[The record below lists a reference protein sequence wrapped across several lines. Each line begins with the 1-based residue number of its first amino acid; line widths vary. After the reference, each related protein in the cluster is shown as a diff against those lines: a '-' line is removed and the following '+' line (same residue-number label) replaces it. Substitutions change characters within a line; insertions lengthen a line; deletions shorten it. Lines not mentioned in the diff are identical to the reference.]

1 MEVER
6 NVPEL
11 QARGNMGPPAM
22 KTVSA
27 AAVFR
32 NQSTFKEQG
41 NLTRQKNISNSKFTE
56 NDVEATTLLS
66 AGSHSSVRS
75 VEKRGAG
82 RRSSNMHPLGVEFK
96 DASDKYRRHIYK
108 TASSRINKTLEKL
121 LHTLY
126 ESTLQGVTP
135 SSNQQDLIS
144 SPLKISAPAKY
155 ERLATQLYQPISQFT
170 LSLRRTDSEGKS
182 VRLDQTLETRML
194 HYGELITKE
203 TAKLAKLQKEWEVVL
218 GEIWK
223 LGATCLG
230 EEAMEH
236 MLFTKQPLD
245 ESALPASS
253 SPSKPTDAESTL
265 FVHEHESSPVRNKSR
280 TNRKHVTFLEEG
292 VSADAHN
299 NKNAVTPTNMF
310 PKFIYQPSRYRKDT
324 LPLPTRLPH
333 DDIKNLEME
342 VKELGRQELSDMR
355 EIEKEHQAYWKK
367 KTAQLAIALKSD

>member
-11 QARGNMGPPAM
+11 RARGNMGPPAK

-32 NQSTFKEQG
+32 NQGAFREQG
-41 NLTRQKNISNSKFTE
+41 NLT
-56 NDVEATTLLS
+56 
-66 AGSHSSVRS
+66 H
-75 VEKRGAG
+75 
-82 RRSSNMHPLGVEFK
+82 
-96 DASDKYRRHIYK
+96 ASDKYRRHLYK

-126 ESTLQGVTP
+126 ESTLQTVTHN
-135 SSNQQDLIS
+135 SNQQDLIS

-182 VRLDQTLETRML
+182 VRLDQTLETRMI
-194 HYGELITKE
+194 HYDELITKE

-223 LGATCLG
+223 LGAACLG

-236 MLFTKQPLD
+236 MLFTKQPSD
-245 ESALPASS
+245 ESALSASS
-253 SPSKPTDAESTL
+253 SPSKVTDGESTL
-265 FVHEHESSPVRNKSR
+265 FIPEHESSPVRNKSH
-280 TNRKHVTFLEEG
+280 TKRKHVTFLEEG
-292 VSADAHN
+292 GSADAHN
-299 NKNAVTPTNMF
+299 NKNAVTPTTMF
-310 PKFIYQPSRYRKDT
+310 PKFIYQPSRYREDT
-324 LPLPTRLPH
+324 LPLPTRLPD
-333 DDIKNLEME
+333 DDIKNLEKE

-355 EIEKEHQAYWKK
+355 EVEKEHQAYWKK

>member
-11 QARGNMGPPAM
+11 RARGNMGPPTK

-27 AAVFR
+27 ASVFR
-32 NQSTFKEQG
+32 NQGTSREQG
-41 NLTRQKNISNSKFTE
+41 NITRQTNISNSNFTG
-56 NDVEATTLLS
+56 DDADATTLLS

-75 VEKRGAG
+75 GEKRVA
-82 RRSSNMHPLGVEFK
+82 RKRSSNMHPLGVEFK
-96 DASDKYRRHIYK
+96 DASNRYRRHIYK
-108 TASSRINKTLEKL
+108 TASSRINKTLGKL

-126 ESTLQGVTP
+126 ESTLQTVTR
-135 SSNQQDLIS
+135 SSNQQDPNV
-144 SPLKISAPAKY
+144 SPLKLSAPAKY

-194 HYGELITKE
+194 HYDELITKE

-230 EEAMEH
+230 EEAMEN
-236 MLFTKQPLD
+236 MLFTKQPSD
-245 ESALPASS
+245 ESALPVSS
-253 SPSKPTDAESTL
+253 SPSKVTDAESTL
-265 FVHEHESSPVRNKSR
+265 FVPEHESSPARDKSR
-280 TNRKHVTFLEEG
+280 TNRKRVTFLEEKG
-292 VSADAHN
+292 PSNAHD
-299 NKNAVTPTNMF
+299 KNVATPTTMF

-324 LPLPTRLPH
+324 LPLPSRLPD
-333 DDIKNLEME
+333 DDIKHLEKE
-342 VKELGRQELSDMR
+342 VKELGRQELGELR

-367 KTAQLAIALKSD
+367 KTAQLAVALKSD

>member
-11 QARGNMGPPAM
+11 RARGNMGPPAK

-41 NLTRQKNISNSKFTE
+41 DPTRQKNISNSKFTG
-56 NDVEATTLLS
+56 DDADATTLLS

-75 VEKRGAG
+75 VEKRGA
-82 RRSSNMHPLGVEFK
+82 RKRSSNMHPLGVEFK

-126 ESTLQGVTP
+126 ESTLQTVTRN
-135 SSNQQDLIS
+135 SNQQDPDI

-194 HYGELITKE
+194 HYDELITKE

-230 EEAMEH
+230 QEAMEN
-236 MLFTKQPLD
+236 MLFTKQPSD
-245 ESALPASS
+245 ESALPVSF
-253 SPSKPTDAESTL
+253 SPSQVTDAESTL
-265 FVHEHESSPVRNKSR
+265 FVPEHESSPARDKSR
-280 TNRKHVTFLEEG
+280 TSRKRVTFLEEG
-292 VSADAHN
+292 VPTNARD
-299 NKNAVTPTNMF
+299 KNAVTPTTMF
-310 PKFIYQPSRYRKDT
+310 PKFIYQPSRYRNDA
-324 LPLPTRLPH
+324 LPLSTRLPD
-333 DDIKNLEME
+333 DDIKSLETE
-342 VKELGRQELSDMR
+342 VKELGRQELGELR

-367 KTAQLAIALKSD
+367 KTAQLAVALKSD

>member
-11 QARGNMGPPAM
+11 RARGNMGPPAK

-32 NQSTFKEQG
+32 NQGAFREQG
-41 NLTRQKNISNSKFTE
+41 NITRQANTSNSKFTE
-56 NDVEATTLLS
+56 EDADATTLLS
-66 AGSHSSVRS
+66 AGSHSSARS
-75 VEKRGAG
+75 VEKRVAKK
-82 RRSSNMHPLGVEFK
+82 RSSNMHPLGVEFK
-96 DASDKYRRHIYK
+96 DASDRYRRHIYK
-108 TASSRINKTLEKL
+108 TASSRINKALEKL

-126 ESTLQGVTP
+126 ESTLQTVTRN
-135 SSNQQDLIS
+135 SNQQDPNT

-194 HYGELITKE
+194 HYDDLIAKE

-230 EEAMEH
+230 EEAMEN
-236 MLFTKQPLD
+236 MLFTKQPSD

-253 SPSKPTDAESTL
+253 SPSKVTDAESTL
-265 FVHEHESSPVRNKSR
+265 FVPEHERSPARDKSR
-280 TNRKHVTFLEEG
+280 NNGKRVTFLEEG

-299 NKNAVTPTNMF
+299 NKNAVTPTTMF
-310 PKFIYQPSRYRKDT
+310 PKFIYQPSRYRKDA
-324 LPLPTRLPH
+324 LPLPTRLPD

>member
-11 QARGNMGPPAM
+11 RARGNIGPPAK

-32 NQSTFKEQG
+32 NQGAFREQG
-41 NLTRQKNISNSKFTE
+41 NLTRQTNISNSRFTR
-56 NDVEATTLLS
+56 DDADATTLLS
-66 AGSHSSVRS
+66 AGSHSSV
-75 VEKRGAG
+75 EKRVV
-82 RRSSNMHPLGVEFK
+82 RKSSSNMHPLGVEFK
-96 DASDKYRRHIYK
+96 DASDKYRRHLYK

-126 ESTLQGVTP
+126 ESTLQTVTRN
-135 SSNQQDLIS
+135 SNQQDLIS

-182 VRLDQTLETRML
+182 VRLDQTLETRMI
-194 HYGELITKE
+194 HYDELITKE

-223 LGATCLG
+223 LGAACLG
-230 EEAMEH
+230 KEAMED
-236 MLFTKQPLD
+236 MLFTKQPSD
-245 ESALPASS
+245 GSVLPVSS
-253 SPSKPTDAESTL
+253 SPSKVTDAESTL
-265 FVHEHESSPVRNKSR
+265 FVSEHESSPAQDKSR
-280 TNRKHVTFLEEG
+280 TNRKRVTFLEEEISTN
-292 VSADAHN
+292 VRD
-299 NKNAVTPTNMF
+299 KNAVIPTTMF

-324 LPLPTRLPH
+324 LPLPTRLPD
-333 DDIKNLEME
+333 DDIENLDKK

-367 KTAQLAIALKSD
+367 KTAQLAVALKSD

>member
-11 QARGNMGPPAM
+11 RARGNMGPPAK

-32 NQSTFKEQG
+32 NQGAFREQG
-41 NLTRQKNISNSKFTE
+41 NITRQANTSNSKFTE
-56 NDVEATTLLS
+56 EDADATTLLS
-66 AGSHSSVRS
+66 AGSHSSARS
-75 VEKRGAG
+75 VEKRVAKK
-82 RRSSNMHPLGVEFK
+82 RSSNMHPLGVEFK
-96 DASDKYRRHIYK
+96 DASDRYRRHVYK
-108 TASSRINKTLEKL
+108 TASSKINKTLEKL

-126 ESTLQGVTP
+126 ESTLQTVTRN
-135 SSNQQDLIS
+135 SNQQDLIS

-194 HYGELITKE
+194 HYDELITKE

-236 MLFTKQPLD
+236 MLFTKQPSD

-253 SPSKPTDAESTL
+253 SPSKVTDAESTL
-265 FVHEHESSPVRNKSR
+265 FVPEHESSPARDKSR
-280 TNRKHVTFLEEG
+280 INRKHVTFLEEG
-292 VSADAHN
+292 VLVNARD
-299 NKNAVTPTNMF
+299 KNAVTPTTMF
-310 PKFIYQPSRYRKDT
+310 PKFIYQPSKYRKDT
-324 LPLPTRLPH
+324 LPLPSRLP
-333 DDIKNLEME
+333 DDDVKNLEKE

-367 KTAQLAIALKSD
+367 KTAQLAVALKSD

>member
-6 NVPEL
+6 DVPEL
-11 QARGNMGPPAM
+11 RARGNMGPPAK

-32 NQSTFKEQG
+32 NQGAFREQG
-41 NLTRQKNISNSKFTE
+41 NLT
-56 NDVEATTLLS
+56 
-66 AGSHSSVRS
+66 H
-75 VEKRGAG
+75 
-82 RRSSNMHPLGVEFK
+82 
-96 DASDKYRRHIYK
+96 ASDKYRRHLYK

-126 ESTLQGVTP
+126 ESTLQTVTRN
-135 SSNQQDLIS
+135 SNQKDLIS

-182 VRLDQTLETRML
+182 VRLDQTLETRMI
-194 HYGELITKE
+194 HYDELITKE

-223 LGATCLG
+223 LGAACLG
-230 EEAMEH
+230 KEAMED
-236 MLFTKQPLD
+236 MLFTKQPSD
-245 ESALPASS
+245 GSVLPVSS
-253 SPSKPTDAESTL
+253 SPSKVTEAESTL
-265 FVHEHESSPVRNKSR
+265 FVSEHESSPAQDKSR
-280 TNRKHVTFLEEG
+280 TNRKRVTFLEEEISTN
-292 VSADAHN
+292 VRD
-299 NKNAVTPTNMF
+299 KNAVIPTTMF

-324 LPLPTRLPH
+324 LPLPTRLPD
-333 DDIKNLEME
+333 DDIENLDKK

-367 KTAQLAIALKSD
+367 KTAQLAVALKSD